1 MTSPK
6 VWIGVAFVIG
16 LVIGIL
22 GGYFAK
28 PVPPP
33 VTKTITVT
41 TTVTA
46 SPSKGATATITKTVT
61 LTKTLTTTVKQLVK
75 TLPAKTGVITIK
87 AWCGGAPPESYRATN
102 LKRAGEVLN
111 AILKALG
118 INLTI
123 KVDATFEHI
132 PKEAAKSKLMAAWEA
147 KQAPDIVIDYG
158 YSPIE
163 LINMG
168 WALPLDEYYK
178 KYSFLFA
185 DVPPQV
191 WNLTFKGH
199 LWIIPQDLAM
209 HVFYVRIDVL
219 KKMGWS
225 DEKIRAF
232 LEGINSG
239 RVTFQDVIKI
249 AKEAMDKGLVKW
261 GIYHRKGA
269 GGSLWIP
276 YYSLG
281 GRFYN
286 PKTGNLML
294 SKSKLL
300 TYFKLF
306 YNMTQVY
313 KVMPPTMI
321 TTDWRKIHMGFVNG
335 EVLFWMGGSWHWG
348 EWQRVPYHKKL
359 GKVPESWEWEHIGFA
374 LYPATVAGAQPGAF
388 VGVHGYMIL
397 KQSKYPALAFLIA
410 TLATLPAFE
419 VDHDLTAGKLPVHVG
434 TAGVS
439 KFKEKGKFLYELSK
453 LVGKTWP
460 EWRPNPYAPKLY
472 EILVEALTKVEMGQL
487 KPADAV
493 KLVIQRAQA
502 EIPGIEIKP

>member
-1 MTSPK
+1 MPANK
-6 VWIGVAFVIG
+6 AWIAIAFIIGIIIGVC
-16 LVIGIL
+16 
-22 GGYFAK
+22 GGYFGKPSAPAK
-28 PVPPP
+28 TVTSTVT
-33 VTKTITVT
+33 VTKTVTTGAGGATKTVTVT
-41 TTVTA
+41 TT
-46 SPSKGATATITKTVT
+46 STITKAVQ
-61 LTKTLTTTVKQLVK
+61 KVLTT
-75 TLPAKTGVITIK
+75 LPKSGTIVIR
-87 AWCGGAPPESYRATN
+87 AWCGGAPPEYYRAKN
-102 LKRAGEVLN
+102 LERAAEVLN
-111 AILKALG
+111 TVLKALG
-118 INLTI
+118 TNLTI
-123 KVDATFEHI
+123 VVKARFEHI
-132 PKEAAKSKLMAAWEA
+132 PKQAAKSKLMAAWQA

-163 LINMG
+163 LIKMG
-168 WALPLDEYYK
+168 WALPLDDYYK
-178 KYSFLFA
+178 EFSFLFA

-191 WNLTFKGH
+191 WKLTYKNH

-225 DEKIRAF
+225 DDRIRKF
-232 LEGINSG
+232 LQDINEGK
-239 RVTFQDVIKI
+239 VTFQDIINV
-249 AKEAMDKGLVKW
+249 AVEAMKKGLVKY

-286 PKTGNLML
+286 PETGNLML

-300 TYFKLF
+300 TYFTLF

-313 KVMPPTMI
+313 KVMPQTMI
-321 TTDWRKIHMGFVNG
+321 TTDWRKIHMDFVNG
-335 EVLFWMGGSWHWG
+335 RVLFWMGGSWHWG
-348 EWQRVPYHKKL
+348 EWQRVPYHEKL
-359 GKVPESWEWEHIGFA
+359 GKVSESWEREHIGFA